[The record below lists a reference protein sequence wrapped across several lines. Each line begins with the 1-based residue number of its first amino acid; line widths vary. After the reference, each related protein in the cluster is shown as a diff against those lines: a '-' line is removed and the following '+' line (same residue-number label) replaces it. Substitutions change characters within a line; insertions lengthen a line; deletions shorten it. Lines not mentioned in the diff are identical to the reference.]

1 MQRAHRL
8 LVLASI
14 FLAPA
19 LSQAATAFTVRTN
32 DGLGL
37 GLDAHGVLQEVTA
50 GGAALPLLGPGGFF
64 VSEVTG
70 ADVPLP
76 MDGATRSGTPLL
88 GIASQTGANEIT
100 ISGILDAPGI
110 SFTAVITGG
119 PALHV
124 SLHIGST
131 RAVDRAFVAY
141 FRVPVN
147 GAGGTWST
155 GIDDARTLGTGR
167 AYDSFGWFQNYRT
180 TTSASPLAVVT
191 LGGNG
196 LALAIP
202 PTAPAIYRLTYQPPY
217 GFQVEWEVGAAPDT
231 TAFPQA
237 AQVEALLYAAAPP
250 WGYRAA
256 LKRLYL
262 LFPDLWTKRAQ
273 DGSWY
278 LDEGGLTSI
287 ANPEDFAIRFSET
300 NDWRSGFTTS
310 HGIYAL
316 KYTEPWSDH
325 LETDPSGLRTWAQD
339 TAANA
344 SAKTLISKG
353 EPRLVTAQAALLSG
367 VIGRDG
373 QYAGWSD
380 PANFTDAE
388 GTLRYILNPDVQIP
402 NWLGFTASAAG
413 LTNPLNREQAVEA
426 YEAFRRWGV
435 QPSSA
440 ADVYDGIYL
449 DSTNTTGNGWTGW
462 HFFNFRRE
470 HFATTSVPLVFDPQT
485 GKVALSQA
493 LSSLAAMRR
502 IADLLHGRG
511 EIVMANG
518 LPDPFIFST
527 GAFCDFVSPGE
538 GYDGTLS
545 VLREVRAASYAK
557 PIAYLYNSAVTDQQF
572 QHAMLYAVFPGGAGI
587 SGNRTAYQRWAPI
600 MMEIGGAG
608 WEPLT
613 FARSDDPRVL
623 VERYGR
629 LDRGALHFVVHR
641 ESGGTAASNLLL
653 EKATLGIGADVQIAV
668 RDVASGAAMT
678 AVDNGDT
685 LSLPL
690 RLALE
695 QSAVLALTAVSGTP
709 GPTAGETLPSDPP
722 PSGGGGSDGG
732 VSDGGGGGS
741 GGGGAVDAGSGRLPA
756 GDGSGSP
763 PVAAS
768 AVGSGCSTG
777 AAGPGVFGLLALAF
791 AFRRRRGRSTLS
803 A

>member
-19 LSQAATAFTVRTN
+19 LSHAATAFTVRTN

-110 SFTAVITGG
+110 Y
-119 PALHV
+119 L
-124 SLHIGST
+124 
-131 RAVDRAFVAY
+131 
-141 FRVPVN
+141 
-147 GAGGTWST
+147 
-155 GIDDARTLGTGR
+155 
-167 AYDSFGWFQNYRT
+167 
-180 TTSASPLAVVT
+180 
-191 LGGNG
+191 
-196 LALAIP
+196 
-202 PTAPAIYRLTYQPPY
+202 LTYQPPD
-217 GFQVEWEVGAAPDT
+217 GFQGEAEVGAAPDT

-262 LFPDLWTKRAQ
+262 LFPDLWIKRAQ

-426 YEAFRRWGV
+426 YEAFGRWGV

-449 DSTNTTGNGWTGW
+449 
-462 HFFNFRRE
+462 
-470 HFATTSVPLVFDPQT
+470 
-485 GKVALSQA
+485 
-493 LSSLAAMRR
+493 
-502 IADLLHGRG
+502 
-511 EIVMANG
+511 
-518 LPDPFIFST
+518 
-527 GAFCDFVSPGE
+527 
-538 GYDGTLS
+538 
-545 VLREVRAASYAK
+545 
-557 PIAYLYNSAVTDQQF
+557 
-572 QHAMLYAVFPGGAGI
+572 
-587 SGNRTAYQRWAPI
+587 
-600 MMEIGGAG
+600 
-608 WEPLT
+608 
-613 FARSDDPRVL
+613 
-623 VERYGR
+623 
-629 LDRGALHFVVHR
+629 
-641 ESGGTAASNLLL
+641 
-653 EKATLGIGADVQIAV
+653 
-668 RDVASGAAMT
+668 
-678 AVDNGDT
+678 
-685 LSLPL
+685 
-690 RLALE
+690 
-695 QSAVLALTAVSGTP
+695 
-709 GPTAGETLPSDPP
+709 
-722 PSGGGGSDGG
+722 
-732 VSDGGGGGS
+732 
-741 GGGGAVDAGSGRLPA
+741 
-756 GDGSGSP
+756 
-763 PVAAS
+763 
-768 AVGSGCSTG
+768 
-777 AAGPGVFGLLALAF
+777 
-791 AFRRRRGRSTLS
+791 
-803 A
+803 